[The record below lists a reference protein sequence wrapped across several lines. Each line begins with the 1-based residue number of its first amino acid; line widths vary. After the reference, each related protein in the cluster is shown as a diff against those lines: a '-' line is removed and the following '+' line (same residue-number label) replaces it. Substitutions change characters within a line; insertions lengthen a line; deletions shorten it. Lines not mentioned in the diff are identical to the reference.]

1 MNVEINSRGLSA
13 TEALY
18 INTLDNMRYLSLK
31 ESSLQHVG
39 IMPACAKFIDYT
51 DQNADSFREFAIP
64 RQNKWYALLC
74 LVD

>member
-1 MNVEINSRGLSA
+1 MAVNVEINSRGLSA
-13 TEALY
+13 TETLY
-18 INTLDNMRYLSLK
+18 INTMRYLSLR
-31 ESSLQHVG
+31 ESSLLHVG

-51 DQNADSFREFAIP
+51 DQSADSFREFAIP